1 MTTVPSKT
9 TVIFAALFLGSIGCD
24 RYLLGY
30 KNWWIKALTL
40 GGLGTWIMYDLVR
53 IILNKMQMADGR
65 PLLK

>member
-1 MTTVPSKT
+1 MTTVPSKST
-9 TVIFAALFLGSIGCD
+9 IIFAALFLGSIGYD

-30 KNWWIKALTL
+30 KNWWLKALTL

>member
-9 TVIFAALFLGSIGCD
+9 TIIFAALFLGSIGYD

-30 KNWWIKALTL
+30 KNWWLKALTL